1 MLVLKKDRRSDHTLA
16 GPRVLGFYVPA
27 ASYLGGTLVLVP
39 DAGWWPFCM
48 SGSVDSEVRE
58 LRAQQ

>member
-1 MLVLKKDRRSDHTLA
+1 MLA